1 MKKTRRI
8 IALFLVLMA
17 FTLAPMKAEA
27 QVLMPDPEIIIQ
39 PMYTNIN
46 NFISSFDIDDDGRVY
61 IYIIVSARNCDK
73 VRITA
78 YVDKYIDGVWT
89 QIGVWSRL
97 EEDTF
102 CSLSASQFFVSSDE
116 QYRLRSYAYVYS
128 GGKLVESDMMTSRI
142 IST

>member
-1 MKKTRRI
+1 
-8 IALFLVLMA
+8 MA

-73 VRITA
+73 VRITPMWTT
-78 YVDKYIDGVWT
+78 YWWGLT
-89 QIGVWSRL
+89 QIGISRL

-128 GGKLVESDMMTSRI
+128 GGKLNPIWWPAE
-142 IST
+142 